1 MAFEITEPRPAM
13 NQVTMTVSRASIS
26 DQTAD
31 LAAHFDVAIMPFAQ
45 GLAALEAI
53 GQTCQS
59 GFSCSPHWVSHWA
72 AHVNPNIAIIIASRN
87 GQIILVLALE
97 VVNKSGLKIAQF
109 VGGSHANANFPA
121 MKAALSHAESVVLL
135 KQLETGLKAKPW
147 SVDAIILE
155 RQLDTLGD
163 MPNPLIA
170 NGSSTSPNIALHLNV
185 DQSFDAVLETRSAKR
200 KRKRNRS
207 QQRKFEAAGGFNI
220 VNPNTKADIEPLLDT
235 YFAMKAAQLSGKG
248 VANVFGRPN
257 EQAFFKALFSDNT
270 PDRDHNFYLS
280 SLSVGGKTRAIYGS
294 SLHGPRQIVHFTAF
308 ADDELTAASP
318 GDFLNFA
325 LVEAA
330 CNGDV
335 KIYDLGIGDEGY
347 KRSWCD
353 VETWHRDTVIGI
365 SLQGKLAKL
374 QFDATRS
381 AKRWIKNN
389 EKLWAFAKR
398 IRKIKADRS
407 NEPRQ
412 GSNSAEDGSELDR
425 KSTRLNSSH
434 PSISRMPSSA

>member
-1 MAFEITEPRPAM
+1 M

-87 GQIILVLALE
+87 GQIILVLPLE
-97 VVNKSGLKIAQF
+97 VVNISGLNIAQF

-121 MKAALSHAESVVLL
+121 MTSALSSAESVGFLW
-135 KQLETGLKAKPW
+135 QLQAMLKAKTW
-147 SVDAIILE
+147 SVDVIMLE
-155 RQLDTLGD
+155 RQLDTLRD

-170 NGSSTSPNIALHLNV
+170 NGSSISPNVALHLDVNK
-185 DQSFDAVLETRSAKR
+185 SFDAVLETRSAKR
-200 KRKRNRS
+200 KRKRYRS

-220 VNPNTKADIEPLLDT
+220 VNPNIKADVEPLLDT

-248 VANVFGRPN
+248 VANVFGKPN

-270 PDRDHNFYLS
+270 PHADHRFYLS
-280 SLSVGGKTRAIYGS
+280 SLNVGGKTRAIYGS
-294 SLHGPRQIVHFTAF
+294 SLHGSRQIVHFTAF

-330 CNGDV
+330 C
-335 KIYDLGIGDEGY
+335 KAETTIYDLGVGDEGY
-347 KRSWCD
+347 KRSWCN
-353 VETWHRDTVIGI
+353 VETWHRDTIIGI
-365 SLQGKLAKL
+365 SLRGKLAKL
-374 QFDATRS
+374 QFDAMRF
-381 AKRWIKNN
+381 AKRCIKSN

-398 IRKIKADRS
+398 VRKIKADRN

-412 GSNSAEDGSELDR
+412 ASNSAEDGSEL
-425 KSTRLNSSH
+425 
-434 PSISRMPSSA
+434 